1 MKVAPAIRI
10 TLTIVGVLMVVVA
23 FVAVLSIG
31 VATNPPPLRV
41 AVAVRDLQAGDR
53 LMPSDYRVVDQII
66 DPSLARLYVQEGDLP
81 TYQEAYV
88 VDDMRRGDPLNK
100 VKLTAGEIEP
110 LRRYALVLTDSED
123 VVMVMPV
130 NPEIIPDKI
139 SAGDYVDILFVGGGD
154 AGINQLPDA
163 TQTPIPLDQSLPSL
177 ATTATPSLAPPIA
190 DITSTDVPTI
200 TPTARVV
207 LPLADLM
214 LERVLVLD
222 VNYQQLQNPNYAS
235 GVNMSEQPYIDGP
248 ITGII
253 VKVPRSYQTLLGFAI
268 ATSKLRFSVASPLM
282 ANHDVKPQMG
292 VDWQKYMD
300 VYRWKEMQ
308 SILRG
313 ETLTNTL
320 FPLYTPVVPPTV
332 VAPVM
337 NTLPTPAQP

>member
-23 FVAVLSIG
+23 FVSVLGIG
-31 VATNPPPLRV
+31 AATNPPPLRV
-41 AVAVRDLQAGDR
+41 AVAVRDLRIGDR
-53 LMPSDYRVVDQII
+53 LSPSDYRVVDQII

-81 TYQEAYV
+81 SYEGAYV

-100 VKLTAGEIEP
+100 VKLAAGETDS
-110 LRRYALVLTDSED
+110 LRRYALVLTDSEE

-130 NPEIIPDKI
+130 NPDIIPGKI

-163 TQTPIPLDQSLPSL
+163 TQTPIALDQPFTSF
-177 ATTATPSLAPPIA
+177 AATATPSLAPPIA
-190 DITSTDVPTI
+190 DITPTGMPTI
-200 TPTARVV
+200 TPTSRVV

-214 LERVLVLD
+214 LERVPVLD
-222 VNYQQLQNPNYAS
+222 VNYRQLQNPNYAS
-235 GVNMSEQPYIDGP
+235 GVNTNEQPYIDGP
-248 ITGII
+248 ITGIV

-268 ATSKLRFSVASPLM
+268 ATSKLRFSITSPLM

-332 VAPVM
+332 IAPTM